1 MQREIGR
8 SVLMIDESNSNGAFT
23 DGSSVSALRA
33 MLLCATGALI
43 GLGIAGYGLFTAS
56 GTSTRRIPPEVL
68 AMVNQR
74 PILRSD
80 FVTQLESETGKRFGD
95 TSRAEQLNVLDEM
108 VREELLV
115 QRALELDFAE
125 TDQAARNALAAVI
138 SEQAT
143 VEVTTSQPSEQ
154 QLRDYFQQ
162 HQGRWAIEGVMS
174 LRDFILPSSIGRNS
188 ENMAVEARKAVDE
201 LRAASSVDQ
210 VVTTLGLK
218 EGSRQDREYYF
229 TVKFRLGD
237 SLFDAIQGLSDG
249 QISDPVPTKNGMHIV
264 QMIKNTK
271 PVPLTFETARS
282 QVSSDYNEAAQK
294 HIMDST
300 MTFLRARAK
309 ILIAPDYQSDY
320 KP

>member
-1 MQREIGR
+1 MQRELGG
-8 SVLMIDESNSNGAFT
+8 SVRMIDEPKSNGAFT
-23 DGSSVSALRA
+23 DASSVSTLRA
-33 MLLCATGALI
+33 MLLCAAGALI

-56 GTSTRRIPPEVL
+56 GTLTRRIPPELL

-95 TSRAEQLNVLDEM
+95 TNRAEQLNVLDEM

-125 TDQAARNALAAVI
+125 TDQGTRNALAAAI

-143 VEVTTSQPSEQ
+143 AEVTTSPPTEQ

-162 HQGRWAIEGVMS
+162 HPGQWATEGVMS
-174 LRDFILPSSIGRNS
+174 LRDFILPSSIGRHS
-188 ENMAVEARKAVDE
+188 EDTAVEAKRAVDE

-218 EGSRQDREYYF
+218 EGARQDQEYYF

-237 SLFDAIQGLSDG
+237 SLFYVIKGLSDG
-249 QISDPVPTKNGMHIV
+249 QISDPVAEKNGIHIV
-264 QMIKNTK
+264 QMIKNAK

-294 HIMDST
+294 HVMDST
-300 MTFLRARAK
+300 MKFLRTRAR
-309 ILIAPDYQSDY
+309 ILIAPDYQADY

>member
-1 MQREIGR
+1 MRREMGR
-8 SVLMIDESNSNGAFT
+8 SVLMIDESKAKGAFT
-23 DGSSVSALRA
+23 DGSSVSTLRA
-33 MLLCATGALI
+33 MLLCAAGALI

-56 GTSTRRIPPEVL
+56 GTSTRRVPPEVL

-80 FVTQLESETGKRFGD
+80 FVAQSESETGKRFAD

-125 TDQAARNALAAVI
+125 TDQTARNALAATI
-138 SEQAT
+138 SEQAIA
-143 VEVTTSQPSEQ
+143 EVTTSLPSEQ

-162 HQGRWAIEGVMS
+162 HPERWATEGVMS

-188 ENMAVEARKAVDE
+188 GNLAAEARRAVDE
-201 LRAASSVDQ
+201 LRAASSIDQ

-218 EGSRQDREYYF
+218 EGARQDQEYYF
-229 TVKFRLGD
+229 TIKFRLGD
-237 SLFDAIQGLSDG
+237 SLFNAIQGLSEG
-249 QISDPVPTKNGMHIV
+249 QISDPVPMKDGIHIV
-264 QMIKNTK
+264 QMIKNTR
-271 PVPLTFETARS
+271 PVPLSFESARS
-282 QVSSDYNEAAQK
+282 QVSSDYNEAARK
-294 HIMDST
+294 RIMDST
-300 MTFLRARAK
+300 MTFLRTRAK